1 LVRQTAS
8 SARVLESFGGV
19 ICDCC
24 LNGTGMA
31 DHRKLFGR
39 KDINEAARYFWRAV
53 FLGLASLL
61 LLLAGT
67 LSTGPQ
73 PRIISRIS
81 PDEFVQ
87 AIVTHRT
94 SLIDLYLDE
103 HLDPNRRAAHN
114 RPLLVAAAVEQDWDT
129 VQRLLQAGAHPDLAD
144 ENGTTA
150 LMLAAKHGNMNILR
164 RLMGTA
170 MNIDFADRNGRT
182 ALHHAV
188 AARQTKAIEFLLPLM
203 PHLASYGSDLLA
215 LAIATGDMRIAEYL
229 SERMPPSDKWSPG
242 ARRVLDQAIAGS
254 NHAAVRL
261 LLKKHA
267 GPPTMGNSNVPLL
280 AYSIAKADTKLFE
293 ELLTCGADPNTT
305 LPNRPS
311 QDFLS
316 QLKSRRLR
324 YYLEGEK
331 GVTVLM
337 LAAGTGNTE
346 FVRSLL
352 DAGANRKR
360 ASKRYK
366 MLPLYLAAQSG
377 HWRCAQLLLGSGP
390 PPDQL
395 RVEISLASQ
404 KVELIKDGV
413 PVFNTTCSTGR
424 GGRYATRAG
433 DYVITDKDRYH
444 ISTLYKVQMPYF
456 MRLSCFDFGMHEG
469 YVPRYPAS
477 HGCIRLP
484 REAARK
490 FFDELP
496 IGTLIS
502 VK

>member
-1 LVRQTAS
+1 MRD
-8 SARVLESFGGV
+8 R
-19 ICDCC
+19 C
-24 LNGTGMA
+24 LNGTAM
-31 DHRKLFGR
+31 DEHRKLVGR
-39 KDINEAARYFWRAV
+39 EEVSASASHSYARARRMV
-53 FLGLASLL
+53 LLGFVSLL
-61 LLLAGT
+61 VLLVATIRVGLH
-67 LSTGPQ
+67 
-73 PRIISRIS
+73 PRVSSRIS

-87 AIVTHRT
+87 AIMTHRT
-94 SLIDLYLDE
+94 SLIDLYLAE
-103 HLDPNRRAAHN
+103 HLDPNGRAAHN
-114 RPLLVAAAVEQDWDT
+114 RPLIVAAALAQDWDT
-129 VQRLLQAGAHPDLAD
+129 VQRLLQVGACPDLAD
-144 ENGTTA
+144 DNGTTA
-150 LMLAAKHGNMNILR
+150 LMQAARHGNIDILR
-164 RLMGTA
+164 RLMGAVT
-170 MNIDFADRNGRT
+170 NIDFADRNGQT

-188 AARQTKAIEFLLPLM
+188 AARQTKAIDLLLPFM
-203 PHLASYGSDLLA
+203 PHLASRGSDLLG

-229 SERMPPSDKWSPG
+229 SERMPPLDKWSPN
-242 ARRVLDQAIAGS
+242 ARRALDQAIAGS
-254 NHAAVRL
+254 NRTAVRL

-267 GPPTMGNSNVPLL
+267 KPPTMGNSNVPLL
-280 AYSIAKADTKLFE
+280 AYAIAKEDTSLFQ

-311 QDFLS
+311 QNFLS
-316 QLKSRRLR
+316 QLTSRRLR

-346 FVRSLL
+346 FVSALL
-352 DAGANRKR
+352 DAGADRKR
-360 ASKRYK
+360 ATKRYK

-395 RVEISLASQ
+395 RVEVSLASQ
-404 KVELIKDGV
+404 RVQLIRDGV

-444 ISTLYKVQMPYF
+444 ISTLYKVEMPYF
-456 MRLSCFDFGMHEG
+456 MRLSCLDFGMHEG
-469 YVPRYPAS
+469 YVARYPAS

-484 REAARK
+484 GDAARK

-496 IGTLIS
+496 IGTLVS
-502 VK
+502 VR